1 MAGSHADRDL
11 LFEAL
16 AIHLGFVGRDALEE
30 ARRAR
35 PDDADPNAG
44 FAPALGEILVARN
57 VLAADRCA
65 VLDGLVDDLLTR
77 HGGDVKGCLD
87 ALSAFGRLRRELER
101 RPAREGSW
109 HPTLP
114 SIPIG
119 GMGLA
124 EDEAEARSRPEGANG
139 ESARIASA
147 PEVAADDE

>member
-1 MAGSHADRDL
+1 MPIRMPGLH
-11 LFEAL
+11 
-16 AIHLGFVGRDALEE
+16 
-30 ARRAR
+30 RA
-35 PDDADPNAG
+35 
-44 FAPALGEILVARN
+44 GEILVARN

-65 VLDGLVDDLLTR
+65 VLDGLVDDLLMR

-124 EDEAEARSRPEGANG
+124 EVRGRGRGQGEAEAEREIGPHRLGPRGG
-139 ESARIASA
+139 GRRRR
-147 PEVAADDE
+147 